1 VAVESAGLLLVGG
14 ALIFLL
20 GVALPTWRV
29 YVTHDPGARAQL
41 IRKLHTFWVL
51 SHLLFLGG
59 VAGTTVGFAVLATT
73 LEGGR
78 AGLAARLG
86 LAAMVA
92 AGIIWAYIVLAVRL
106 RVAPEAWAREG
117 DGPWAFPAYA
127 SLTLLGMI
135 LLGVALSSTGYPS
148 WVGILLMF
156 LNGILLVALVVQRDA
171 VPASF
176 YIASLIAGISFL
188 LDGN

>member
-1 VAVESAGLLLVGG
+1 
-14 ALIFLL
+14 
-20 GVALPTWRV
+20 
-29 YVTHDPGARAQL
+29 
-41 IRKLHTFWVL
+41 
-51 SHLLFLGG
+51 
-59 VAGTTVGFAVLATT
+59 
-73 LEGGR
+73 
-78 AGLAARLG
+78 
-86 LAAMVA
+86 
-92 AGIIWAYIVLAVRL
+92 
-106 RVAPEAWAREG
+106 
-117 DGPWAFPAYA
+117 
-127 SLTLLGMI
+127 MI